1 MLSSF
6 QQRSGLPF
14 QLLVYFGV
22 FFAKGFLLPPLFW
35 EEDNKVLSPI
45 MIMPRRPTL
54 LTSAHTIFV
63 RSRESG
69 IVRGRSILATH
80 HANPFPKQTKAHTH
94 TWPNFFG
101 PVSAQEQHLAHQPI
115 IFFGESR
122 CQIAVVVSPTSILC
136 FYDDKDSI
144 AAVANGK

>member
-35 EEDNKVLSPI
+35 EEHNKVLSPI

-101 PVSAQEQHLAHQPI
+101 PVSAQEQHLALEPI
-115 IFFGESR
+115 IFWGIQMPD
-122 CQIAVVVSPTSILC
+122 CDGGGQPSILC
-136 FYDDKDSI
+136 LHDDGDSI
-144 AAVANGK
+144 ATVPNGKR